1 MITLEV
7 RSETWPLAGE
17 FRISRDAKT
26 ESHVVVVELTAED
39 GARGW
44 GECVP
49 YPRYGES
56 IESVVG
62 QIEAMRAPLA
72 DGLDRAGLQ
81 NTMAPGAARN
91 AVDCAFWDLEAKR
104 AGRRAWELAG
114 LPSPE
119 GLVSAFTLGLDT
131 PEAMAVQAAACRNLP
146 VLKLKLDGGE
156 DIARVQAIRKV
167 APDPKIIVDANEGW
181 RPDQVVD
188 LSGALAELDVSL
200 IEQPLPAADDAAL
213 ATMALP
219 VPICADESC
228 HTADDVAG
236 LAGRYDVVNVK
247 LDKTGGLTGALMLV
261 AAARAAG
268 LEVMVGCMIG
278 TSLAMAPATLVAI
291 SARFVDLDG
300 PLLMAKDRDAAI
312 ETRDGVMSSPP
323 CALWG

>member
-7 RSETWPLAGE
+7 RGETWPLAGE

-39 GARGW
+39 GTRGW
-44 GECVP
+44 GECLP

-81 NTMAPGAARN
+81 SAMAPGAARN

-114 LPSPE
+114 LASPD

-131 PEAMAVQAAACRNLP
+131 PEAMAAQAAACRDLP
-146 VLKLKLDGGE
+146 VLKLKLDGGQ
-156 DIARVQAIRKV
+156 DIARVRAIRDV
-167 APDPKIIVDANEGW
+167 APGPKIIVDANEGW
-181 RPDQVVD
+181 RPDQVVG
-188 LSGALAELDVSL
+188 LSCALAELDVSL

-213 ATMALP
+213 ATMTHP

-228 HTADDVAG
+228 HTADDVAV

-247 LDKTGGLTGALMLV
+247 LDKTGGLTGALALA
-261 AAARAAG
+261 AAARGAG

-278 TSLAMAPATLVAI
+278 TSLAMAPAMLAAI
-291 SARFVDLDG
+291 DARFVDLDG

-312 ETRDGVMSSPP
+312 ETRDSVMSAPP
-323 CALWG
+323 RALWG